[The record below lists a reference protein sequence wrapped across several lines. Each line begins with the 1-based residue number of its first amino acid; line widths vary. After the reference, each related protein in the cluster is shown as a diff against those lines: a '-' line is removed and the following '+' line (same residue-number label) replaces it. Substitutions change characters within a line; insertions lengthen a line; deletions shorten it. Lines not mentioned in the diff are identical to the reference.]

1 MAASKKKVSKK
12 TGAKVAKGPAKAA
25 AAGPELPKTATVHE
39 PVIPQTN
46 TKVDV
51 KAKAA
56 LRNYVGQMKAKGA
69 GNVVFANEAI
79 STYALRR
86 PSGIMQLDLDT
97 GGGLPAGGMSTLAGP
112 DGTGKSELLYL
123 YFVQNQRIYGEDSRI
138 ALAHTEGQ
146 FDFWRAKRM
155 GLQISIPKML
165 IEERRSILAS
175 RGLPDLT
182 PDQVKYLQHGVGDF
196 ILIGGDNGEQ
206 ILDNMLS
213 AIASN
218 AFSIV
223 GVDSLQGL
231 IPKAN
236 ADKEM
241 DEIEKR
247 AAFATMITKFTTH
260 YVPLCSGLVEPNYT
274 TLIGISQIRANPDKG
289 TNPYAPE
296 FIVQLAKALK
306 HYHLIEVTLTTGQ
319 QIRKTVARQD
329 TTIGK
334 EMKWK
339 ITKGKAG
346 AHDNV
351 FGSTSF
357 IYPEYTSHGQS
368 IDTVSSAIV
377 AGVRYGV
384 IHETPS
390 AVYIVRGGKHA
401 EGFDPVQNLAMMET
415 MMRLDPEYENAIRQE
430 ILLAANINC
439 RYR

>member
-1 MAASKKKVSKK
+1 MAAKKKKVTKK
-12 TGAKVAKGPAKAA
+12 AMAKGAVKTAA
-25 AAGPELPKTATVHE
+25 PEAPKTAVSHE
-39 PVIPQTN
+39 PIIPQVN
-46 TKVDV
+46 AKVDV

-56 LRNYVGQMKAKGA
+56 LRTYVGQMKAKGE
-69 GNVVFANEAI
+69 GNVVFASEAI

-112 DGTGKSELLYL
+112 DGTGKSELLYD
-123 YFVQNQRIYGEDSRI
+123 YFIQNQRINGENSRI

-146 FDFWRAKRM
+146 FDYWRAKRM
-155 GLQISIPKML
+155 GLQVTIPKML
-165 IEERRSILAS
+165 IEEQRDILAS
-175 RGLPDLT
+175 RSQPDLT
-182 PDQVKYLQHGVGDF
+182 PEQIRYYQHGVGDYL
-196 ILIGGDNGEQ
+196 LIGGETGEQ
-206 ILDNMLS
+206 ILDNILD
-213 AIASN
+213 AVRSN
-218 AFSIV
+218 AFQII
-223 GVDSLQGL
+223 GIDSLQGL

-241 DEIEKR
+241 DEEQKR

-260 YVPLCSGLVEPNYT
+260 YVPLCSGLTNPNYT
-274 TLIGISQIRANPDKG
+274 TLVGVSQIRANPDRG
-289 TNPYAPE
+289 SNPYAPE

-306 HYHLIEVTLTTGQ
+306 HYHLIELTLTTGQ
-319 QIRKTVARQD
+319 QIRKAIKGDQV
-329 TTIGK
+329 TIGK
-334 EMKWK
+334 ELKWK

-368 IDTVSSAIV
+368 IDTISSAIV
-377 AGVRYGV
+377 TGIRYGV
-384 IHETPS
+384 LHETPS
-390 AVYIVRGGKHA
+390 AVYVMRNGKHV
-401 EGFDPVQNLAMMET
+401 EGIDPAPNLSTMET

-430 ILLAANINC
+430 ILIAAHINC